1 MPCQAPGTRVSYVT
15 DMAKT
20 KQELSVEIE
29 RVLDSLRGGLAMH
42 AGNVELVDVEPESGK
57 VSVRLLGTCVGCPM
71 SDLTL
76 KAGIEETLR
85 ELVPEVTEVVNVA

>member
-1 MPCQAPGTRVSYVT
+1 
-15 DMAKT
+15 MAKT
-20 KQELSVEIE
+20 KQELMVQIE
-29 RVLDSLRGGLAMH
+29 QVLDTLRGGLAMH

-85 ELVPEVTEVVNVA
+85 ELVPEVTEVVNVI

>member
-1 MPCQAPGTRVSYVT
+1 
-15 DMAKT
+15 MAK
-20 KQELSVEIE
+20 SVAEFREEVE
-29 RVLDSLRGGLAMH
+29 RVLETLRGGLAMH
-42 AGNVELVDVEPESGK
+42 AGGVDLVDADPETGK

-85 ELVPEVTEVVNVA
+85 ELIPEVTEVVAVPPQAA